1 MVCRIAIKI
10 YRAISEQYPE
20 LENFFEI
27 SIFGWWNLDSA
38 FPTSPT
44 EAFTE
49 GKFPKKSKHYQNQ
62 LVHLKIFE
70 LRFLRAQKELDK
82 ILEILGPDTAP
93 WGQYSFFMPI

>member
-1 MVCRIAIKI
+1 MKF
-10 YRAISEQYPE
+10 YRALSEQYPE
-20 LENFFEI
+20 LEKKYFFVI
-27 SIFGWWNLDSA
+27 SIFGRWNLDSA

-49 GKFPKKSKHYQNQ
+49 GKWRKKSKHYQNQ

-82 ILEILGPDTAP
+82 ILEILGPYTAP
-93 WGQYSFFMPI
+93 WGQCNFFMPI